1 MEILPGSPHG
11 KVKRSNL
18 EEGKGGYNC
27 GLANGQF
34 PLLSTGL
41 LHSTDC
47 PVSRS
52 LGTMLCGLSVNRVF
66 ATAAKVVEQVG
77 FKPLI

>member
-1 MEILPGSPHG
+1 MWLG
-11 KVKRSNL
+11 KRAVPPIVHRV
-18 EEGKGGYNC
+18 
-27 GLANGQF
+27 
-34 PLLSTGL
+34 